1 MMKSLAPT
9 FSRRHLIPI
18 GREGWIMKS
27 LFDWIFPKREM
38 APSAGRTI
46 KVWGLLGNIMRFFIP
61 LMVVGGLVYYFVIW
75 KSERTGSIR
84 VISDIPG
91 AEILID
97 GSTVGLTTD
106 TTIAN
111 IPVGKVTVSVQ
122 KRGYQPNPPFEV
134 VNLRSGRIPEISFQM
149 EEQYLTEFY
158 QGVPVREKET
168 PVPTQIYDVLRPPR
182 KPLPSLPIA
191 RQPAAERP
199 RKSQQVLGSIIVSA
213 NEKDAEILLNG
224 RPTGSKT
231 NATLEDVPQGSYSVS
246 VVKDGYIVDPPEVAV
261 SIERDLQNELV
272 VFNLRPA
279 KETPTP
285 HLKVTTDPVPGQIF
299 VNGRPVGSG
308 QYESNMEMG
317 KYLIAF
323 GSIPGYFDP
332 TPQEVILSEDNPRVN
347 ITGTYLKAKG
357 KAMLAI
363 LRPEKNGVIEGARL
377 KVMVDEDPYFISPG
391 GQHNGVLIDH
401 LVQGRHRIQI
411 DYEGKSEEIDLTLS
425 DNSITMVSFR
435 IDRFLNFKSMKLINE
450 GTKNVGDWE
459 KYSKNLDVLA
469 VE

>member
-1 MMKSLAPT
+1 MKSMAPT
-9 FSRRHLIPI
+9 FSLRHLIPI

-27 LFDWIFPKREM
+27 LFDWIIPKREM

-61 LMVVGGLVYYFVIW
+61 LMVVFGLVYYLVIW
-75 KSERTGSIR
+75 KSERTGSVR
-84 VISDIPG
+84 VVSDIPG

-97 GSTVGLTTD
+97 GSTIGLTTD

-111 IPVGKVTVSVQ
+111 IPVGKVTISIQ

-134 VNLRSGRIPEISFQM
+134 LNLRSGRTPEIHFQL

-158 QGVPVREKET
+158 EGVKVREKET
-168 PVPTQIYDVLRPPR
+168 PAPTQMYDVLRPPR
-182 KPLPSLPIA
+182 KRISSLPITN
-191 RQPAAERP
+191 QPAAERP
-199 RKSQQVLGSIIVSA
+199 RKSQQILGSIIVSA

-224 RPTGSKT
+224 RSTGSKT
-231 NATLEDVPQGSYSVS
+231 NATLVDIPQGSYSVS
-246 VVKDGYIVDPPEVAV
+246 LVKDGYIVDPPEVAV

-272 VFNLRPA
+272 VFSLRPE

-285 HLKVTTDPVPGQIF
+285 HLKVTTDPVSGQIF

-308 QYESNMEMG
+308 QYQSNLEFG

-332 TPQEVILSEDNPRVN
+332 TPQEVVLSEDNPTAT

-357 KAMLAI
+357 KAMLAV
-363 LRPEKNGVIEGARL
+363 LRPEKNGVIEGSKL
-377 KVMVDEDPYFISPG
+377 KVMVDDDPYFISPG
-391 GQHNGVLIDH
+391 GQHNGVLLDH
-401 LVQGRHRIQI
+401 LVQGRHRIRI
-411 DYEGKSEEIDLTLS
+411 DYDGKSEEIELTLS
-425 DNSITMVSFR
+425 DNSIAMVLFR
-435 IDRFLNFKSMKLINE
+435 IERFLNFKTMRLNDE
-450 GTKNVGDWE
+450 GVKNVGEWE
-459 KYSKNLDVLA
+459 KYSKNLNVLA